1 MFLMKRTPFIKKALL
16 SFGCALSLCQPLIAS
31 HAETSAKTALPL
43 QDIRQFTDV
52 YSAIQAFYV
61 DEKQTD
67 DHLLLENALAGMLAG
82 LDPHSAYLDKEAFAD
97 LKEGT
102 EGEFGG
108 LGLEVT
114 MDATGVLIIA
124 PIDDTPAARAG
135 ILAGDIIVK
144 IDDQA
149 TRELSLNENVK
160 RMRGKPKS
168 KIKLTIARKGV
179 DKPLE
184 ITLTR
189 DLIKVQSVKM
199 RSLPDGI
206 AYIRISQF
214 QEHTANDLAKYLID
228 FNNKTPLKG
237 VVLDLRNDPGGLLN
251 AAVGVVAAFI
261 DKDKVVVSTKGRT
274 PDASRSFKTVQA
286 DYLNYGQD
294 KKKDLIST
302 LPQIVK
308 TVPVVVLINAA
319 SASASEIVSGALQDH
334 KRATIMGQRSF
345 GKGSVQTVLPLR
357 PLNGGEATTGI
368 KLTTSRYYTPNGR
381 SIQATGITPDIE
393 LADTENGNY
402 ASFNIREA
410 DLAHHL
416 KSEEEKK
423 ADEKRRL
430 EEAKLER
437 AREMK
442 EQPKKRY
449 FFGDNDDF
457 QLQQAVKFLKGEKYL
472 TGFEKIEAENSK
484 QKK

>member
-1 MFLMKRTPFIKKALL
+1 MKRTPFIKKALL

-189 DLIKVQSVKM
+189 DLIKVQSVKIK
-199 RSLPDGI
+199 SLPDGI

-214 QEHTANDLAKYLID
+214 
-228 FNNKTPLKG
+228 
-237 VVLDLRNDPGGLLN
+237 
-251 AAVGVVAAFI
+251 
-261 DKDKVVVSTKGRT
+261 
-274 PDASRSFKTVQA
+274 
-286 DYLNYGQD
+286 
-294 KKKDLIST
+294 
-302 LPQIVK
+302 
-308 TVPVVVLINAA
+308 
-319 SASASEIVSGALQDH
+319 
-334 KRATIMGQRSF
+334 
-345 GKGSVQTVLPLR
+345 
-357 PLNGGEATTGI
+357 
-368 KLTTSRYYTPNGR
+368 
-381 SIQATGITPDIE
+381 
-393 LADTENGNY
+393 
-402 ASFNIREA
+402 
-410 DLAHHL
+410 
-416 KSEEEKK
+416 
-423 ADEKRRL
+423 
-430 EEAKLER
+430 
-437 AREMK
+437 K
-442 EQPKKRY
+442 EQ
-449 FFGDNDDF
+449 
-457 QLQQAVKFLKGEKYL
+457 
-472 TGFEKIEAENSK
+472 
-484 QKK
+484 